1 MMSMMIQQIT
11 QRLHEVNTLLATC
24 KQDRITFEEA
34 LLLSLFY
41 RDFKDTNTIVTEATT
56 MFHDDARQLMD
67 ISSSL
72 LSEAGTFHSL
82 NIAGLQTVDF
92 EEIFKEHLKPFET
105 KYDEARDI
113 ATGLWREYSAMSN
126 RLDFLP
132 LDSDEYMSLDK
143 DCDRKKQEYDEAHAR
158 VNHLYDEW
166 QQERERTFCVYCF
179 KPMFLTV
186 LVERLKGIS
195 ESIIGDIRRMKED
208 AHD

>member
-1 MMSMMIQQIT
+1 MMIQQIP
-11 QRLHEVNTLLATC
+11 QRLQEVNILLATC
-24 KQDRITFEEA
+24 KQDSITFEQA
-34 LLLSLFY
+34 MLLSLFY
-41 RDFKDTNTIVTEATT
+41 RDFNETNTIVTEATAK
-56 MFHDDARQLMD
+56 FQDDARQIMN

-72 LSEAGTFHSL
+72 LSETDTFLSL
-82 NIAGLQTVDF
+82 DIAGLQSVDF
-92 EEIFKEHLKPFET
+92 EDIFKEHLKPFEA
-105 KYDEARDI
+105 KYEEAKDV

-132 LDSDEYMSLDK
+132 LDSDEYISLDK

-158 VNHLYDEW
+158 VNHLYNEW

-195 ESIIGDIRRMKED
+195 ESIISDISRIKED
-208 AHD
+208 AHE